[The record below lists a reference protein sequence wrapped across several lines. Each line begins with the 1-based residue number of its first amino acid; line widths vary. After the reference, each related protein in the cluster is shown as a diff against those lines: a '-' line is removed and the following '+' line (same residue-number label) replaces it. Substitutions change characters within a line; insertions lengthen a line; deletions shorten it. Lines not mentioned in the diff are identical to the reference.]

1 MKNVIIDIKNSIGGQ
16 DSYRRIYRMEGAS
29 KEIIQNAAQKNKDM
43 WKYEQEVKSQKEKL
57 MRKSNIGLYW

>member
-1 MKNVIIDIKNSIGGQ
+1 MKNVIIDIKNSIDGQ

-29 KEIIQNAAQKNKDM
+29 KEIIQNATQKNKGK